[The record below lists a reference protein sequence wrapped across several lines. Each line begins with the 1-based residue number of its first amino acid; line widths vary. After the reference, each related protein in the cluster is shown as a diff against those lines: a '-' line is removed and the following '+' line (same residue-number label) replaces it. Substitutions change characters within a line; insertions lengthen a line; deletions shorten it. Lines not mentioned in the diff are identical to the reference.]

1 MLTSTRRRLAA
12 AALVLLAP
20 LPAAC
25 GFGYQTDKVYQP
37 GVGTNN
43 QSTSVD
49 ILASVVVSA
58 EDGSG
63 TYIGT
68 LVNKNQDKA
77 ITLTGITG
85 PSDAEVTLTKPVEVP
100 AGGLVNLADET
111 PISVS
116 GEGVTYGANLSMT
129 FTFDDGASAKVAVPV
144 VGRDRE
150 YASIGP
156 SPSASPSESAS
167 PSSEPSSES
176 SSSESPS
183 ESASPSST
191 ATP

>member
-37 GVGTNN
+37 GVGTDNR
-43 QSTSVD
+43 STSVD

-77 ITLTGITG
+77 ISLTGITG
-85 PSDAEVTLTKPVEVP
+85 PSDAEVKLTKPVEVP
-100 AGGLVNLADET
+100 AGGLVNLADES
-111 PISVS
+111 PISVT
-116 GEGVTYGANLSMT
+116 GQGVQYGVNLTMT
-129 FTFDDGASAKVAVPV
+129 FTFDDGATAKVAVPV

-167 PSSEPSSES
+167 PSAEPSSS
-176 SSSESPS
+176 GGSSPS